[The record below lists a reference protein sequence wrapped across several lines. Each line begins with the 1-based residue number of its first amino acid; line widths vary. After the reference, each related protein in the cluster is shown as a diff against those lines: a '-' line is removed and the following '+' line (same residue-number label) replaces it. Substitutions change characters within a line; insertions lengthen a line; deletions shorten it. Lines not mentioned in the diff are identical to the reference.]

1 MAKQYK
7 LMKVEEGIYNIRR
20 SSNNEAIG
28 GMVIDDNGEW
38 EVRVLGYQDKFKT
51 KEKAQGFIRGV
62 FVGR

>member
-28 GMVIDDNGEW
+28 GMVIDDDGGW
-38 EVRVLGYQDKFKT
+38 EVRVLGYQDK
-51 KEKAQGFIRGV
+51 
-62 FVGR
+62 